1 MRTKGKTLE
10 LYLLPAILIVL
21 LLLPHVLFF
30 NNGYVDLERFYVGAA
45 LEIAEHGFDANLADY
60 FLTIVNPIFS
70 VLILAGSYKLFWESP
85 VISRLTIF
93 LLSLVFSLFLYF
105 FLRNKEGVLVAFV
118 SALLVVV
125 NPAFIVYSQYVYAD
139 VPFLVFSSTALLLL
153 LFVHSSKGEIVSS
166 VMLGISLAAKYVT
179 AVLFPVVF
187 IYSLIKSK
195 IFKYFSRA
203 RLLSLTS
210 FNIWYFALS
219 LLVSV
224 PIILVVFHFQD
235 TIIPSM
241 HTSKLF
247 LSAELYIPRFFAYL
261 LWLGLFIGPSCMISI
276 LDLWKKAG
284 KKKFLMLFSGLSALT
299 LAVTFFFPISSLH
312 IQSGVFGEMNLGWVE
327 SAVPS
332 LYLSLAF
339 FFVLLVAELFIANT
353 IFDLRYSG
361 DEKIKGLFFWIVLPI
376 LVMSLTRVAN
386 RYMLIVLVPLSLYLA
401 FATYRIYS
409 EGKNKKLFVT
419 VTLVLHALLFLSVGF
434 YSNYY
439 LYLRGLAG

>member
-21 LLLPHVLFF
+21 LLLPHILFF
-30 NNGYVDLERFYVGAA
+30 DNGYVDLERFYVGAA

-60 FLTIVNPIFS
+60 FLTTVNPIFS

-85 VISRLTIF
+85 VVSRLTIF
-93 LLSLVFSLFLYF
+93 LLSLVFSLFFYF

-125 NPAFIVYSQYVYAD
+125 NPAFIVYSQYVHAD

-179 AVLFPVVF
+179 VVLFPVVF
-187 IYSLIKSK
+187 IYSLIKSE
-195 IFKYFSRA
+195 IFKHFSRA

-210 FNIWYFALS
+210 FNIRYFGLS
-219 LLVSV
+219 LLVSIPV
-224 PIILVVFHFQD
+224 ILVVFHFQD
-235 TIIPSM
+235 TIIPLEYGSR
-241 HTSKLF
+241 HS
-247 LSAELYIPRFFAYL
+247 LSAGLYIPRFFAYL
-261 LWLGLFIGPSCMISI
+261 LWLGLFIGPSCMIFI

-376 LVMSLTRVAN
+376 LVMSLTRAAN

-401 FATYRIYS
+401 FATKRVHS
-409 EGKNKKLFVT
+409 ERAKFFVPA
-419 VTLVLHALLFLSVGF
+419 TLVLHALIFLSVGF